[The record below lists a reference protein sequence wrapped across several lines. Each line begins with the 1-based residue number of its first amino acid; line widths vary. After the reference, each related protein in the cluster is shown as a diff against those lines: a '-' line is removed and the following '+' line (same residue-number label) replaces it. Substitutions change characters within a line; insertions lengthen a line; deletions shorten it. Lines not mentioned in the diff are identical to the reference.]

1 MKLFITLF
9 LLIFAVIFHSCDI
22 TENSTQPL
30 ENSGMDFSSKRLP
43 TDYTE
48 PSLQITK
55 EIDGLLGGEILFE
68 SSFVDNEG
76 NTVLIHTLLTFEP
89 NSFQGIKEIT
99 VKPDPET
106 GSILF
111 SPEMKFNIPA
121 KLDLLFSGIN
131 LAKLGFNSNSK
142 ADFVYMS
149 DNGDIQYILKN
160 ECKIKWNT
168 QELFVKKAELPH
180 FSRYVFIRKG

>member
-1 MKLFITLF
+1 MKLYIILF

-30 ENSGMDFSSKRLP
+30 ENSEVNFSSKSLP

-48 PSLQITK
+48 SSLQMTK

-68 SSFVDNEG
+68 SNFVDNEG
-76 NTVLIHTLLTFEP
+76 NTVLINTLLTFEP

-111 SPEMKFNIPA
+111 APEMEFNIPA

-131 LAKLGFNSNSK
+131 LAKLGFNANSK

-160 ECKIKWNT
+160 ECKIKWKT
-168 QELFVKKAELPH
+168 QELYVKKAELPH
-180 FSRYVFIRKG
+180 FSRYVFIRKH